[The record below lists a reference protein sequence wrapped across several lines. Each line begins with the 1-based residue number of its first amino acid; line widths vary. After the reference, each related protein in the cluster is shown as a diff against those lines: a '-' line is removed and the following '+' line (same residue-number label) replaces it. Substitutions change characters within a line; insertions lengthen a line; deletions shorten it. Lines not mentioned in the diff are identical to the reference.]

1 MTLTDSTSG
10 TLQDAAVAPPGLAS
24 AGLPSA
30 GLPSRGRTVRRAP
43 VDTRT
48 AVPVLDVTI
57 PVFNEERDL
66 EECLRRLHGHLLET
80 FPHSFRITVAD
91 NASTDGTLKI
101 AERLA
106 REFSEVAVVHLDEKG
121 RGNALRKVWL
131 ASPSPVLAYMDV
143 DLSTDL
149 AALPPLLAPLIS
161 GHSDLAIGTRLTR
174 NSRVVRG
181 PKREFI
187 SRSYNLMLH
196 SFMGAR
202 FSDAQCG
209 FKAIRADV
217 AQQILPYT
225 VDNSWF
231 FDTELLV
238 LAERCGLRVHEV
250 PVDWTDDPDSS
261 VDVVRTALAD
271 VRGMARLT
279 RDLVYGRIPVP
290 ELRAALARGP
300 LPAAARA
307 DEQTRGSS
315 LFGQLVRFAAIG
327 AASTLAYLLIFL
339 FCRGFM
345 DPQLA
350 NFLALLVTA
359 VANTGANRRFTF
371 GIQGGNPVRHH
382 FEGLIVFG
390 IGLLLTSGALAL
402 VHSTTTPDR
411 WAEVLTVV
419 AANLAATAVRFLLF
433 RLWVFRDKAPRTV
446 SPGAGDASSEPPT
459 EPTNEKAI
467 ATTST
472 ETAAS

>member
-1 MTLTDSTSG
+1 MTLIESTSG
-10 TLQDAAVAPPGLAS
+10 TLKDPAVVPPGLPLQPNAPLQRS
-24 AGLPSA
+24 
-30 GLPSRGRTVRRAP
+30 TVRRAP
-43 VDTRT
+43 VDTHT
-48 AVPVLDVTI
+48 AIPVLDVTI

-66 EECLRRLHGHLLET
+66 EECLRRLHGHLRET
-80 FPHSFRITVAD
+80 FPHGFRITVAD

-101 AERLA
+101 AERVA
-106 REFSEVAVVHLDEKG
+106 RELPELAVVHLEEKG

-149 AALPPLLAPLIS
+149 AALAPLLAPLIS

-217 AQQILPYT
+217 AQQILPHIM
-225 VDNSWF
+225 DNSWF

-238 LAERCGLRVHEV
+238 VAERCGLRVHEV
-250 PVDWTDDPDSS
+250 PVDWIDDPNSS

-271 VRGMARLT
+271 IRGMVRLT
-279 RDLVYGRIPVP
+279 RDLVSGRIPVP

-300 LPAAARA
+300 LPASSRVA
-307 DEQTRGSS
+307 EQSPRSS

-327 AASTLAYLLIFL
+327 AASTLAYVLIFL

-350 NFLALLVTA
+350 NFLALLATA
-359 VANTGANRRFTF
+359 IANTGANRRFTF

-390 IGLLLTSGALAL
+390 IGLALTSGALAL
-402 VHSTTTPDR
+402 VHGTTSPDR
-411 WAEVLTVV
+411 WGELLTVV
-419 AANLAATAVRFLLF
+419 AANLEATAVRFLLF
-433 RLWVFRDKAPRTV
+433 RLWVFRQPAAQAP
-446 SPGAGDASSEPPT
+446 APT
-459 EPTNEKAI
+459 TQ
-467 ATTST
+467 ATTRT

>member
-1 MTLTDSTSG
+1 MTLTDSTSE
-10 TLQDAAVAPPGLAS
+10 TLQDAAVVPL
-24 AGLPSA
+24 GLPVPGHA
-30 GLPSRGRTVRRAP
+30 VRRAA

-57 PVFNEERDL
+57 PVYNEERDL
-66 EECLRRLHGHLLET
+66 EECLRRLHGHLRDS

-91 NASTDGTLKI
+91 NASTDGTLKT

-106 REFSEVAVVHLDEKG
+106 REFPEVSVVHLAERG

-149 AALPPLLAPLIS
+149 AALAPLLAPLMS
-161 GHSDLAIGTRLTR
+161 GHSDLAIGTRLAR

-181 PKREFI
+181 PRREFI
-187 SRSYNLMLH
+187 SRGYNLMLH
-196 SFMGAR
+196 SFMGTR

-217 AQQILPYT
+217 AQRILPHT

-300 LPAAARA
+300 LPASSRAA
-307 DEQTRGSS
+307 EQTRVGS
-315 LFGQLVRFAAIG
+315 LFGQLVRFGAIG
-327 AASTLAYLLIFL
+327 AASTLAYLLIFV
-339 FCRGFM
+339 FCRGFL
-345 DPQLA
+345 DPQQS
-350 NFLALLVTA
+350 NFLALIITA

-371 GIQGGNPVRHH
+371 GIQGGNPLRHH

-390 IGLLLTSGALAL
+390 IGLLLTSGALAV
-402 VHSTTTPDR
+402 VHGTTAPDR

-433 RLWVFRDKAPRTV
+433 RLWVFRDPNSSNT
-446 SPGAGDASSEPPT
+446 GAG
-459 EPTNEKAI
+459 